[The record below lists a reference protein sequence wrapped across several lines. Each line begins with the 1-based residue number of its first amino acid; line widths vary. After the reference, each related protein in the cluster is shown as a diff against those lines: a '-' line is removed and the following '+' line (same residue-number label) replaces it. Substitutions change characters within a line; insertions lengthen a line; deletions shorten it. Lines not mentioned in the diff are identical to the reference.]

1 MLKFLKKLFGIN
13 EAENLKPV
21 VPATPVNPVV
31 VPEPVVETPKHI
43 EEDIMKNR
51 KEQIT
56 ALYKEVLGRDPDEG
70 GLEYWASTPH
80 DIDTIREEFMKSDE
94 FKNKMR
100 TEAIVA
106 LYKELLKREPDEAGL
121 KYWVET
127 QEPIDNIRG
136 HFISSEEYKELN
148 KPKVEV
154 KPEPAKAAPAK
165 SAPAKAPAKPA
176 AKAPA
181 KKAPVKKK

>member
-1 MLKFLKKLFGIN
+1 MLKFLKKLFGLDKG
-13 EAENLKPV
+13 EKLEPV
-21 VPATPVNPVV
+21 VPATPVAPVIV
-31 VPEPVVETPKHI
+31 NEPVNETLKQI
-43 EEDIMKNR
+43 EVDIMKSR

-80 DIDTIREEFMKSDE
+80 DIDVIREEFMKSDE
-94 FKNKMR
+94 FKAKMR
-100 TEAIVA
+100 LEAITA

-136 HFISSEEYKELN
+136 HFMSSDEYKELN
-148 KPKVEV
+148 KPKEEP
-154 KPEPAKAAPAK
+154 KPIAK
-165 SAPAKAPAKPA
+165 SAPAKVPAKPA
-176 AKAPA
+176 SKAPA
-181 KKAPVKKK
+181 KKAPAKKK